1 MNFAA
6 AFTKLVDPQHEGAY
20 SNVPGDRGGET
31 YVGISRVENPAWNGW
46 ALVDKH
52 RCDPTF
58 PKSLGADPALSAL
71 AESFYDATYWT
82 PAGCDAVPDVLKFD
96 LFDMAVNQGVSAAV
110 KALQHA
116 VGVTEDGAL
125 GPMTIQAAQAALP
138 VRLLFRFDA
147 ARLVHYAENTDAQL
161 LQFGRGWLRRV
172 ATNMNG
178 Y

>member
-6 AFTKLVDPQHEGAY
+6 AFTKLVDPQHEGGY
-20 SNVPGDRGGET
+20 SNNPADPGRET
-31 YVGISRVENPAWNGW
+31 YLGVSREENPTWNGW

-52 RCDPTF
+52 RADPTF
-58 PKSLGADPALSAL
+58 PKSLALDQAL
-71 AESFYDATYWT
+71 TALTASFYQVTYWT

-96 LFDMAVNQGVSAAV
+96 LFDMAVNQGISAAV
-110 KALQHA
+110 KTLQHA
-116 VGVTEDGAL
+116 VGVIEDGAL
-125 GPMTIQAAQAALP
+125 GPNTIQAVQASLP

-147 ARLVHYAENTDAQL
+147 ARLVHYAENNDAQL
-161 LQFGRGWLRRV
+161 LEFGRGWLRRV